1 MDEIE
6 EIRKMTGEK
15 KIVMGLD
22 RTLKK
27 LRNGKLEKIFL
38 AFNCPIDVKE
48 NIKYYGKLRKIKV
61 IELKINNNELGT
73 ICRKP
78 FSISVLCY

>member
-6 EIRKMTGEK
+6 EIKKTVEEK
-15 KIVMGLD
+15 KVVMGLD

-27 LRNGKLEKIFL
+27 LRTGRLEKVCL
-38 AFNCPIDVKE
+38 ALNCPKDVKE
-48 NIKYYGKLRKIKV
+48 SIKYYGNLRKVKIV
-61 IELKINNNELGT
+61 ELKINNNELGT

-78 FSISVLCY
+78 FSVSVLCY